1 MPAEIGTAWMAKI
14 LPLCWQIQTWT
25 SSCLATC
32 CHWQPQ
38 GSKQNVSE
46 PHPTPWSKEP
56 AVPVHLMLAGLKQV
70 SITTASETA
79 FTYCIPIL
87 WFLFFRWCG
96 AARHHTGNH
105 LVASVLS
112 TPISA
117 ISFSSF
123 TLALELGALFLSV
136 LCIILCLT
144 SLWSLSR
151 VSRAKSGKCCSA
163 ESRQWLQHNG
173 MPVAGGWY
181 IGTVCSKTQRLLL
194 SVGWSWF
201 PKGKIYAVFTLL
213 LFYSSRHFWG

>member
-1 MPAEIGTAWMAKI
+1 MVDMHMQCKCSSNWWPSAKGKPN
-14 LPLCWQIQTWT
+14 LFQTFPWVSGVWGSCRLVLQVHTEVKTTLRQLCFLQDV
-25 SSCLATC
+25 CD
-32 CHWQPQ
+32 
-38 GSKQNVSE
+38 KF
-46 PHPTPWSKEP
+46 PH
-56 AVPVHLMLAGLKQV
+56 
-70 SITTASETA
+70 
-79 FTYCIPIL
+79 PIL